1 MSVHAAARE
10 LRRPARAA
18 RPSVLDVAAE
28 TLVAD
33 PSASLATVAAAA
45 GIGRTTLHKHYA
57 TRQDL
62 LVAVAHQALDRA
74 LEAASAADHADGA
87 TALRQL
93 IDALVPVGA
102 QLAFLFRQPSLDGEP
117 EIERR
122 MPELD
127 VPIDA
132 AIEKARSAGVL
143 RTDRPDWWFGSTLFA
158 LVYVAWEGVALG
170 RLAPLD
176 ATDLVFDTLVNGLGE
191 TT

>member
-10 LRRPARAA
+10 LRRAG
-18 RPSVLDVAAE
+18 RPSLLDVAAE

-33 PSASLATVAAAA
+33 PAASLATVAAAA

-62 LVAVAHQALDRA
+62 LVAVAHRALDRA
-74 LEAASAADHADGA
+74 LAAAAVADDTEDGA
-87 TALRQL
+87 LALRQL

-122 MPELD
+122 MQELD
-127 VPIDA
+127 APIDA
-132 AIEKARSAGVL
+132 AIGKARAAEVL
-143 RTDRPDWWFGSTLFA
+143 RTDRPEWWFGSTLFA

-176 ATDLVFDTLVNGLGE
+176 ATGLVFDTLVDGLGE
-191 TT
+191 RT